1 MLNLHQQSQ
10 CFHQLRSLLVQQ
22 ADHISGY
29 IDFLQL
35 IRNSIAQNQAETLD
49 RLLMENP
56 SRLEAIEQLKIQQAE
71 LIRQYG
77 YDQSEHGLQEL
88 VEQCDQSQVLAGLQQ
103 ELLEKLSHLQQSL
116 LVNDLLIRKNQD
128 RVRQSI
134 RILSG
139 HQPATQSN
147 TYSAQGISSAQDDKR
162 SLAQV

>member
-1 MLNLHQQSQ
+1 
-10 CFHQLRSLLVQQ
+10 
-22 ADHISGY
+22 
-29 IDFLQL
+29 
-35 IRNSIAQNQAETLD
+35 
-49 RLLMENP
+49 MENP

-88 VEQCDQSQVLAGLQQ
+88 VKQCDQSQVLAGLKQ
-103 ELLEKLSHLQQSL
+103 ELLEKLNHLQKAL